1 MEATRYWVEIILD
14 PSENFEMVE
23 IRAVASGLVYQ
34 GQWAQRRQL
43 FSLMSKIGTDP
54 TREATEMLALLR
66 GHEVIIP
73 LPEELLELLADNRP
87 SIHRGRPSIASYPKG
102 AKAAYLKLLEIE
114 DKMDGEE
121 YELVHLYLL
130 QVAEAQA
137 SHNIEMSQKQT
148 LQWIVN
154 HWHLGD
160 VGCAQALDPRQRRQA
175 TAGFDVSTR
184 TPRRPSRSFEERH
197 TVPHASAPTP
207 TPPVREHSIPQPEL
221 QPRSPE
227 PTKAARQAPTPLPL
241 SAQTPP
247 GTPAQPDS
255 APETIQT
262 NMSIEEEPEVVQP
275 NVSTTRHESAA
286 MDDLRAAVAK
296 LRGPLL

>member
-1 MEATRYWVEIILD
+1 MEAKRYWVEIILD

-66 GHEVIIP
+66 GHAVIIP
-73 LPEELLELLADNRP
+73 LPKELHELIADTRP
-87 SIHRGRPSIASYPKG
+87 SIHRRRPSIRWYPKG

-114 DKMDGEE
+114 DKMDGED

-137 SHNIEMSQKQT
+137 NHNIEMTQKQT
-148 LQWIVN
+148 LQWIAD
-154 HWHLGD
+154 HWDLGD
-160 VGCAQALDPRQRRQA
+160 VGCAQALDPKRRRQ
-175 TAGFDVSTR
+175 TTPDFDVSTR
-184 TPRRPSRSFEERH
+184 TPRRPSHAFNERFTAPKEAQE
-197 TVPHASAPTP
+197 TVSVPTP
-207 TPPVREHSIPQPEL
+207 APLTREHSTPQPKP

-227 PTKAARQAPTPLPL
+227 PTETAPPDPLPL
-241 SAQTPP
+241 SDQMSSVGST
-247 GTPAQPDS
+247 QPDS
-255 APETIQT
+255 APEHART
-262 NMSIEEEPEVVQP
+262 NMSSEEETDGIQP
-275 NVSTTRHESAA
+275 NVPMTME
-286 MDDLRAAVAK
+286 DLRATMAF
-296 LRGPLL
+296 LREPLS